1 MLRLAGKTGAGG
13 SRGGAGEG
21 AEYGQAEGLRGLG
34 SGSPARVKEPHIT
47 GSAGS
52 DWLGWGPSLALAE
65 PVPLLRLPRRS
76 LARTLA
82 VATSHSRWVMEWLP
96 ALVSSASRWATERL
110 PALLSSAA
118 RWATERL
125 PALLSS
131 AARWASARTL
141 ALAPDMRC
149 PVGAETSS
157 PAPNPPH
164 HASTRAAALSA
175 GLCIA
180 AAVSGCVVG
189 PQYKG
194 PPATNLTD
202 FHNNPALETR
212 QTAAPAPPVETWW
225 TGFRDPVLSRI
236 VERAL
241 AQNLDLAAAIARVD
255 QARAVARE
263 AGAQLLPTA
272 AATGSVS
279 PLRQSLNS
287 PIGSIGRY
295 LPGYE
300 RNQTLYDADV
310 GAQWEIDLFG
320 GLRRGAEAARD
331 EAEAAEA
338 QQLGVRVSVVAD
350 AADAYFQ
357 ARGDQARLAIAQSQ
371 VETDTR
377 LLELVRLRFSRG
389 ASAEKEVAQA
399 EALLAQ
405 ARATIPP
412 LRTALEAQLN
422 RLDVLMGAQPG
433 TYAAELSKP
442 TEIPAAPAIPPGQR
456 ASDLL
461 RRRPDVIAAER
472 RLAASNARIGIA
484 IAEYYPKV
492 SLSALL
498 GFESLSASHLWS
510 AESFQPEATAGL
522 RWRLFDFGKVDA
534 EVAQAN
540 SANAQVLL
548 TYRQT
553 VLRATEDVEN
563 AFMALAQL
571 ELQTHDLANE
581 VDALARA
588 RDASQQSYLA
598 GASSLTDVLDA
609 DRQSLVAQDELA
621 RARADT
627 DRAAVMS
634 FRALGGGWSM

>member
-1 MLRLAGKTGAGG
+1 MLQIRGKM
-13 SRGGAGEG
+13 
-21 AEYGQAEGLRGLG
+21 G
-34 SGSPARVKEPHIT
+34 SGSSR
-47 GSAGS
+47 AGA
-52 DWLGWGPSLALAE
+52 GK
-65 PVPLLRLPRRS
+65 VPGGRGL
-76 LARTLA
+76 
-82 VATSHSRWVMEWLP
+82 
-96 ALVSSASRWATERL
+96 
-110 PALLSSAA
+110 
-118 RWATERL
+118 
-125 PALLSS
+125 
-131 AARWASARTL
+131 
-141 ALAPDMRC
+141 
-149 PVGAETSS
+149 
-157 PAPNPPH
+157 
-164 HASTRAAALSA
+164 TRAAAVAIALSV
-175 GLCIA
+175 A
-180 AAVSGCVVG
+180 AALSGCVVG
-189 PQYKG
+189 PAYKG

-202 FHNNPALETR
+202 FHNIPAVQSR
-212 QTAAPAPPVETWW
+212 QSEVPAPPVETWW
-225 TGFRDPVLSRI
+225 TGFRDPVLTRI

-255 QARAVARE
+255 QSRAVARE

-272 AATGSVS
+272 SATGSVS

-287 PIGSIGRY
+287 PIGSIGRD

-433 TYAAELSKP
+433 TYAAELSQP
-442 TEIPAAPAIPPGQR
+442 AEIPSAPAIPPGQS

-461 RRRPDVIAAER
+461 RRRPDIIAAER
-472 RLAASNARIGIA
+472 RLAASNARIGVA

-563 AFMALAQL
+563 SFMALAQL
-571 ELQTHDLANE
+571 ELQTRDLANE

-588 RDASQQSYLA
+588 RDASQQSYLG

-621 RARADT
+621 RTRADT

>member
-1 MLRLAGKTGAGG
+1 MLSEAGNRGPESTKVGAA
-13 SRGGAGEG
+13 GAPEG
-21 AEYGQAEGLRGLG
+21 AYPGALGAAGARGR
-34 SGSPARVKEPHIT
+34 SPGMT
-47 GSAGS
+47 
-52 DWLGWGPSLALAE
+52 LSLAA
-65 PVPLLRLPRRS
+65 PAPLLRLRRRGPVRALAMVSS
-76 LARTLA
+76 L
-82 VATSHSRWVMEWLP
+82 SRW
-96 ALVSSASRWATERL
+96 SAPR
-110 PALLSSAA
+110 A
-118 RWATERL
+118 R
-125 PALLSS
+125 
-131 AARWASARTL
+131 
-141 ALAPDMRC
+141 ALAIGLGTAVC
-149 PVGAETSS
+149 L
-157 PAPNPPH
+157 
-164 HASTRAAALSA
+164 AA
-175 GLCIA
+175 CT
-180 AAVSGCVVG
+180 VG

-202 FHNNPALETR
+202 FHNRVVIDSR
-212 QTAAPAPPVETWW
+212 QPDAPAPPFETWW
-225 TGFRDPVLSRI
+225 TGFRDPVLTHI

-241 AQNLDLAAAIARVD
+241 DQNLDLAAAIARVD

-263 AGAQLLPTA
+263 AGAKLLPTGTA
-272 AATGSVS
+272 AASAS
-279 PLRQSLNS
+279 PLHQSLNS
-287 PIGSIGRY
+287 PIGTIGRH
-295 LPGYE
+295 LPGYD

-331 EAEAAEA
+331 EAAAAEA
-338 QQLGVRVSVVAD
+338 QQLGVRISIVAE
-350 AADAYFQ
+350 AADSYFQ

-433 TYAAELSKP
+433 TYASELSKP
-442 TEIPAAPAIPPGQR
+442 ADIPSAPAIPPGQN
-456 ASDLL
+456 APDLL

-472 RLAASNARIGIA
+472 RLAAANARIGVA

-548 TYRQT
+548 TYRET

-563 AFMALAQL
+563 SFMALAQL
-571 ELQTHDLANE
+571 ELQTRDLVNE

-588 RDASQQSYLA
+588 REASQRSYLA

-621 RARADT
+621 RTRADT

>member
-1 MLRLAGKTGAGG
+1 MGREVREMGLGGTKGGVGGTRGCGAPGSTGMPQW
-13 SRGGAGEG
+13 SWR
-21 AEYGQAEGLRGLG
+21 GLRARGLAA
-34 SGSPARVKEPHIT
+34 SRLLAAPQLWAAFRPSPTAR
-47 GSAGS
+47 
-52 DWLGWGPSLALAE
+52 PSLAS
-65 PVPLLRLPRRS
+65 RLFAAPGLFS
-76 LARTLA
+76 LVICLGAS
-82 VATSHSRWVMEWLP
+82 VAL
-96 ALVSSASRWATERL
+96 
-110 PALLSSAA
+110 
-118 RWATERL
+118 
-125 PALLSS
+125 
-131 AARWASARTL
+131 
-141 ALAPDMRC
+141 
-149 PVGAETSS
+149 
-157 PAPNPPH
+157 
-164 HASTRAAALSA
+164 
-175 GLCIA
+175 
-180 AAVSGCVVG
+180 SGCVVG

-194 PPATNLTD
+194 PPAAKLAD
-202 FHNNPALETR
+202 FHNAAAIENR
-212 QTAAPAPPVETWW
+212 QTVVPAPPVETWW
-225 TGFRDPVLSRI
+225 TGFRDPVLTRI

-241 AQNLDLAAAIARVD
+241 EQNLDLAAAIARVD

-263 AGAQLLPTA
+263 AGAQRLPTA
-272 AATGSVS
+272 AATGGVS

-287 PIGSIGRY
+287 PIGEIGRF
-295 LPGYE
+295 LPGYD

-310 GAQWEIDLFG
+310 GAQWEVDLFG

-371 VETDTR
+371 VETNTR
-377 LLELVRLRFSRG
+377 LLELIRLRFSRG

-433 TYAAELSKP
+433 TYAAELANP
-442 TEIPAAPAIPPGQR
+442 ADIPSAPAIPPGQR

-472 RLAASNARIGIA
+472 RLASSSARIGVA
-484 IAEYYPKV
+484 VAEYYPKV

-498 GFESLSASHLWS
+498 GFESLSAGRLWS

-540 SANAQVLL
+540 SANAQALL

-553 VLRATEDVEN
+553 VLRAAEDVEN
-563 AFMALAQL
+563 AFMSLGQL
-571 ELQTHDLANE
+571 ELQTRDLANE

-588 RDASQQSYLA
+588 RDASERSYLA

-621 RARADT
+621 RTRADT
-627 DRAAVMS
+627 DRAAVMT

>member
-1 MLRLAGKTGAGG
+1 MLRVPGEIESGDSKAGTEEVPKGG
-13 SRGGAGEG
+13 
-21 AEYGQAEGLRGLG
+21 QLG
-34 SGSPARVKEPHIT
+34 
-47 GSAGS
+47 
-52 DWLGWGPSLALAE
+52 LALAA
-65 PVPLLRLPRRS
+65 PVRLLRLPPRS
-76 LARTLA
+76 PARTL
-82 VATSHSRWVMEWLP
+82 
-96 ALVSSASRWATERL
+96 ALVSSAAHRAVAY
-110 PALLSSAA
+110 P
-118 RWATERL
+118 
-125 PALLSS
+125 
-131 AARWASARTL
+131 L
-141 ALAPDMRC
+141 ALALEVKRLITRTL
-149 PVGAETSS
+149 TSPRATHGEVAVS
-157 PAPNPPH
+157 SSTPTSRGVHRIPALPAPRASPFGGRARTCPPTL
-164 HASTRAAALSA
+164 AIGLGIAAAL
-175 GLCIA
+175 
-180 AAVSGCVVG
+180 SGCVVG

-202 FHNNPALETR
+202 FHNTPAVQNR
-212 QTAAPAPPVETWW
+212 QTDTPAPHVETWW
-225 TGFRDPVLSRI
+225 TGFRDPVLTRI

-255 QARAVARE
+255 QSRAVARE
-263 AGAQLLPTA
+263 AGAQLLPSGSA
-272 AATGSVS
+272 VGSVTQ
-279 PLRQSLNS
+279 LRQSLNS
-287 PIGSIGRY
+287 PIGAIGRNQ
-295 LPGYE
+295 PGYD

-357 ARGDQARLAIAQSQ
+357 ARGNQARLAIAQSQ
-371 VETDTR
+371 IETDTR

-405 ARATIPP
+405 ARATVPP

-433 TYAAELSKP
+433 TYAAELSQP
-442 TEIPAAPAIPPGQR
+442 AEIPSAPAIPPGQS

-472 RLAASNARIGIA
+472 RLAASNARIGVA

-498 GFESLSASHLWS
+498 GFESLSGSHLWS

-563 AFMALAQL
+563 SFMALAQL
-571 ELQTHDLANE
+571 ELQTRDLVNE

-588 RDASQQSYLA
+588 RDASQQSYLG

-621 RARADT
+621 RTRADT

>member
-1 MLRLAGKTGAGG
+1 MLREAEKIGAGG
-13 SRGGAGEG
+13 SAAGAGTG
-21 AEYGQAEGLRGLG
+21 ARGPRLG
-34 SGSPARVKEPHIT
+34 
-47 GSAGS
+47 
-52 DWLGWGPSLALAE
+52 LALAAPA
-65 PVPLLRLPRRS
+65 PVLRLPRRS
-76 LARTLA
+76 
-82 VATSHSRWVMEWLP
+82 P
-96 ALVSSASRWATERL
+96 
-110 PALLSSAA
+110 
-118 RWATERL
+118 
-125 PALLSS
+125 
-131 AARWASARTL
+131 ARTL
-141 ALAPDMRC
+141 ALATELSRWAIERIPALISRTVSWVIARATALVPQADARHRMR
-149 PVGAETSS
+149 VQTSTRGVSPLHRALTHS
-157 PAPNPPH
+157 PAFV
-164 HASTRAAALSA
+164 AS
-175 GLCIA
+175 LCVA

-189 PQYKG
+189 PQYKA

-202 FHNNPALETR
+202 FHNNLAVQARATD
-212 QTAAPAPPVETWW
+212 APAPPVETWW
-225 TGFRDPVLSRI
+225 TGFRDPVLTRI
-236 VERAL
+236 VDRAL
-241 AQNLDLAAAIARVD
+241 AQSLDLAAAIARVD

-263 AGAQLLPTA
+263 SGAQLLPTG
-272 AATGSVS
+272 AATVSVT

-287 PIGSIGRY
+287 PIGTIGRH
-295 LPGYE
+295 LPGYD

-338 QQLGVRVSVVAD
+338 QQLGARVSVVAD

-433 TYAAELSKP
+433 TYATELSKP
-442 TEIPAAPAIPPGQR
+442 AEIPNAPAIPPGQS

-472 RLAASNARIGIA
+472 HLAASNARIGVA

-498 GFESLSASHLWS
+498 GFESLSASHVWS
-510 AESFQPEATAGL
+510 AASFQPEATAGL
-522 RWRLFDFGKVDA
+522 RWRLFDFGRVDA

-571 ELQTHDLANE
+571 ELQTHDLVTE

-588 RDASQQSYLA
+588 RDASQRSYLA

-621 RARADT
+621 HTRADT

>member
-1 MLRLAGKTGAGG
+1 VNGNARKIGSASNRLSADGDTG
-13 SRGGAGEG
+13 
-21 AEYGQAEGLRGLG
+21 RGL
-34 SGSPARVKEPHIT
+34 K
-47 GSAGS
+47 
-52 DWLGWGPSLALAE
+52 LG
-65 PVPLLRLPRRS
+65 RDN
-76 LARTLA
+76 
-82 VATSHSRWVMEWLP
+82 
-96 ALVSSASRWATERL
+96 SASDGERSAPGPLGFATWGF
-110 PALLSSAA
+110 ALLLGLAA
-118 RWATERL
+118 CT
-125 PALLSS
+125 
-131 AARWASARTL
+131 
-141 ALAPDMRC
+141 
-149 PVGAETSS
+149 
-157 PAPNPPH
+157 
-164 HASTRAAALSA
+164 
-175 GLCIA
+175 
-180 AAVSGCVVG
+180 VG

-194 PPATNLTD
+194 PPETHVAD
-202 FHNNPALETR
+202 FHNTTAIENR
-212 QTAAPAPPVETWW
+212 QTNTPAPPVETWW
-225 TGFRDPVLSRI
+225 TGFHDPVLTRI

-241 AQNLDLAAAIARVD
+241 NQNLDLAAAMARVD
-255 QARAVARE
+255 QARAAARE
-263 AGAQLLPTA
+263 AGAQLLPTGT
-272 AATGSVS
+272 ATGSVT
-279 PLRQSLNS
+279 PLRQSLYS
-287 PIGSIGRY
+287 PIGTVARY
-295 LPGYE
+295 FPGYD

-310 GAQWEIDLFG
+310 GAQWEIDLSG

-389 ASAEKEVAQA
+389 AAAEKEVAQA
-399 EALLAQ
+399 EALLAE
-405 ARATIPP
+405 ARATFP
-412 LRTALEAQLN
+412 LLRIALEAQLN

-442 TEIPAAPAIPPGQR
+442 TGIPGAPAIPPGQS
-456 ASDLL
+456 ASELL
-461 RRRPDVIAAER
+461 RRRPDIIAAER
-472 RLAASNARIGIA
+472 RLAASNARIGVA
-484 IAEYYPKV
+484 VAEYYPKV

-498 GFESLSASHLWS
+498 GFESLSGGHLWS

-540 SANAQVLL
+540 SANAQALL
-548 TYRQT
+548 VYRQT

-571 ELQTHDLANE
+571 ELQTHDLVTE

-609 DRQSLVAQDELA
+609 DRQSLAAQDELA
-621 RARADT
+621 RTRADT